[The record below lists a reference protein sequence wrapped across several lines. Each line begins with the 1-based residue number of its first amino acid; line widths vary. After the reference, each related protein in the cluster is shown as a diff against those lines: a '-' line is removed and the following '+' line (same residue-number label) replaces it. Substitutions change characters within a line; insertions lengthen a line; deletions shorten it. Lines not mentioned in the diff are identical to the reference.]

1 MFRFNKDIGLFTL
14 DRGKDTCIYSTAFCR
29 AHCYNN
35 KMYNIF
41 GKRMCGRDIKNE
53 EFWQHAFGEDIYN
66 TLLYK
71 RHSTD
76 RIRLCSR
83 GEPFI
88 DASDV
93 YRIGNWASYMANTK
107 ILIFTKAW
115 RNDIIKELI
124 ELHLFKYSTLFI
136 FASLDP
142 DTLQNYDQ
150 LKESGWRVTFFGDD
164 NFQHNNFIKCPKTWE
179 HKKDYCNKCNYC
191 FNRWNK
197 DIHFKMH

>member
-1 MFRFNKDIGLFTL
+1 
-14 DRGKDTCIYSTAFCR
+14 
-29 AHCYNN
+29 
-35 KMYNIF
+35 MY
-41 GKRMCGRDIKNE
+41 GRDKKNE
-53 EFWQHAFGEDIYN
+53 EFWQHASGEDIYN

-83 GEPFI
+83 GDPFI

-136 FASLDP
+136 LLHWIQYIA
-142 DTLQNYDQ
+142 TYGQ

-164 NFQHNNFIKCPKTWE
+164 NFHMI
-179 HKKDYCNKCNYC
+179 
-191 FNRWNK
+191 
-197 DIHFKMH
+197 IL